1 MGVESQESVDE
12 SVSSSQDETYQI
24 EHQTSIGGSSPIGQA
39 IAPSLISLITAEKNG
54 DEMLSVKVD
63 TKCSEP

>member
-1 MGVESQESVDE
+1 MGVESQESLDE

-39 IAPSLISLITAEKNG
+39 IAPSLISTYHCRKEW
-54 DEMLSVKVD
+54 
-63 TKCSEP
+63 